1 MTEFATLSHLR
12 PTPQAQ
18 PTFKYVAA
26 NHSKSPSA
34 SYALQRTAAAVTE
47 LRVVKRNMK
56 VFAATFCVAFVSCQT
71 VVTRQAHV
79 VPLIDGQVLLSAV
92 PKFYGDTES
101 FRDSGGGATP
111 KAWAYERFA
120 DGSIRITWTIARSA
134 RENLVIMDSGVH
146 DMQVPPEAI
155 HTIEGVGIK
164 LPPSRPT
171 ELRTGGN
178 TAFLREAITLRP
190 YKHRE

>member
-1 MTEFATLSHLR
+1 MKVL
-12 PTPQAQ
+12 
-18 PTFKYVAA
+18 
-26 NHSKSPSA
+26 
-34 SYALQRTAAAVTE
+34 AAA
-47 LRVVKRNMK
+47 
-56 VFAATFCVAFVSCQT
+56 FCVAFVSCQT

-92 PKFYGDTES
+92 PKFYGDTGS
-101 FRDSGGGATP
+101 FRDSGRGATP

-134 RENLVIMDSGVH
+134 REDLVIVDSGVQ
-146 DMQVPPEAI
+146 DMHVPPEAI
-155 HTIEGVGIK
+155 HTLAGVK
-164 LPPSRPT
+164 VELPPSHPT
-171 ELRTGGN
+171 ELRTGRD